1 MQQRNKGGR
10 PRKFVRE
17 EALDR
22 ALALFWERGYEA
34 TSMADLAAA
43 MGMHSPSI
51 YAAFGSKEDLFREA
65 AARYEQRFASRL
77 NQLLE
82 EAPTAVSAIRAFFA
96 EAIETYVECARGCF
110 LVMAT
115 ANGPADSVV
124 VRERLACKRER
135 GLRAIR
141 ARLERGRREGDLD
154 PACDVDALAV
164 YVITVAQGLS
174 MQAREGA
181 SRETLAAV
189 TRTALAGIERY
200 GRPEPGQ

>member
-1 MQQRNKGGR
+1 MEAVQQRNKGGR

-34 TSMADLAAA
+34 TSMADLALA

-77 NQLLE
+77 NRLLE
-82 EAPTAVSAIRAFFA
+82 EAPTAVSAIRAFFT

-115 ANGPADSVV
+115 ANGPADSAVV
-124 VRERLACKRER
+124 QERLAGKRER
-135 GLRAIR
+135 GLQAIR

-154 PACDVDALAV
+154 PSCDVDALAA
-164 YVITVAQGLS
+164 YVITVAQGLA
-174 MQAREGA
+174 MQARQGVP
-181 SRETLAAV
+181 RETLALV
-189 TRTALAGIERY
+189 TQTALAGIERH
-200 GRPEPGQ
+200 GWP